1 MVLPS
6 TGSLSFSQIE
16 QEFGELTGNNLGA
29 FRISQTVGGMSNL
42 PLDEGIGQEKD
53 DGTSNSIRFSQFRGK
68 RLNVVVSYDTTNTG
82 GNERATYA
90 KRKYDDDDDITV
102 IGGFKD
108 RPDDTSGSKII
119 IHVHNNVSL
128 GSNKIS
134 RKHCALRTGGG
145 WESGTVLE
153 IDIGKNA
160 MVSGAGGNGGNGG
173 RPFSN
178 DGNGNSGE
186 NGSSAIGIA
195 FPVNK
200 ITIQEGA
207 IVRAG
212 AGGGGGGGGAAGEGH
227 PQSDER
233 VGGAGGGGG
242 VGIPAGLGGVAGSNP
257 SDGGTAYDN
266 VEQQPQNG
274 GNGSQTSGG
283 NGGFGGL
290 NNEGDSDNTPTAQSG
305 GGGGGGFLGE
315 GGGSY
320 TNRGES
326 NKIDDFTIRWSGTFV
341 TPGTPP
347 TKNIPGS
354 EANSGEGGASF
365 DWNDNS
371 SDNYALRDGTLGW
384 ESTEDTSIEEDNV
397 KMDSVSG
404 SGSGFR
410 VDIKYSPHQ
419 KAEDVGTTNFQT
431 KIEITAIRDKGGG
444 YSVGDALTTE
454 YWTDNAI
461 SPDGTEANRRIIN
474 VSALESSSN
483 NSGTGGDGN
492 IIDAG
497 AGDISGKGGDGGNGD
512 AEGSNQEKGNGGS
525 GGLGGYAIV
534 TKNNAPVPTVGGDG
548 FLIGTTIEHANDF
561 EI

>member
-1 MVLPS
+1 MALPS

-16 QEFGELTGNNLGA
+16 QEFGNNNTEADEKRTLGKY
-29 FRISQTVGGMSNL
+29 RISQTVGGMSNL
-42 PLDEGIGQEKD
+42 PLDTGIAR
-53 DGTSNSIRFSQFRGK
+53 GTSPIKFSEFRGK
-68 RLNVVVSYDTTNTG
+68 RLNVVVSYNTTNTG
-82 GNERATYA
+82 GIERATYA
-90 KRKYDDDDDITV
+90 KEKYDDKDDITV

-108 RPDDTSGSKII
+108 IPSDTSGSKII

-128 GSNKIS
+128 GSTTLT

-145 WESGTVLE
+145 WQSGTVLE
-153 IDIGKNA
+153 INIGKNA

-178 DGNGNSGE
+178 AGIGYSGE

-195 FPVNK
+195 FPVEK

-227 PQSDER
+227 PESDER

-242 VGIPAGLGGVAGSNP
+242 VGIPAGLGGVAGSNS
-257 SDGGTAYDN
+257 SDGGTAYGN
-266 VEQQPQNG
+266 VEEQPING
-274 GNGSQTSGG
+274 GNGSQTIGG

-290 NNEGDSDNTPTAQSG
+290 NNEGESDNTPTAQSG

-320 TNRGES
+320 TQ
-326 NKIDDFTIRWSGTFV
+326 
-341 TPGTPP
+341 
-347 TKNIPGS
+347 
-354 EANSGEGGASF
+354 
-365 DWNDNS
+365 
-371 SDNYALRDGTLGW
+371 L
-384 ESTEDTSIEEDNV
+384 
-397 KMDSVSG
+397 
-404 SGSGFR
+404 
-410 VDIKYSPHQ
+410 
-419 KAEDVGTTNFQT
+419 
-431 KIEITAIRDKGGG
+431 GGG
-444 YSVGDALTTE
+444 
-454 YWTDNAI
+454 
-461 SPDGTEANRRIIN
+461 
-474 VSALESSSN
+474 

-497 AGDISGKGGDGGNGD
+497 AGEDSGKGGDGGPGD
-512 AEGSNQEKGNGGS
+512 AEGSNQEQGSGGS

-534 TKNNAPVPTVGGDG
+534 TKNNAPVPNVEGDG
-548 FLIGTTIEHANDF
+548 SLIGTTITHANDF